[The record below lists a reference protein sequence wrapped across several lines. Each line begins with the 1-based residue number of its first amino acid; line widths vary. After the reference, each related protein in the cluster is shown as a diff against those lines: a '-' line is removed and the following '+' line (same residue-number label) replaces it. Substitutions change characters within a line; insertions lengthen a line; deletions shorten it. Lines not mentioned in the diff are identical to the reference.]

1 MKKIKIAP
9 SILSANFAIMGQETL
24 DITKNGADYIHL
36 DVMDGVFV
44 PNMSFGYKLIKEI
57 RPYSTAV
64 FDTHLMITKPER
76 YIKEF
81 CLAGSDIVTIHYEAC
96 EEDVIKVLDTIR
108 SYGVK
113 SAISI
118 KPKTPVSVLKP
129 LLNHLD
135 MILLMSVE
143 PGFGGQKFME
153 DAIPRLEEI
162 KAMVDE
168 SGLDIDIE
176 VDGGITF
183 ENVKRVKDAGA
194 NVIVAGSTV
203 FNHHDRKEAI
213 EKLRNL

>member
-1 MKKIKIAP
+1 MKEIKIAP
-9 SILSANFAIMGQETL
+9 SILSANFAIIGQETA
-24 DITKNGADYIHL
+24 DITKCGADLIHL

-57 RPYSTAV
+57 RPYSKAI

-81 CLAGSDIVTIHYEAC
+81 CEAGSDIVTIHYEAC
-96 EEDVIKVLDTIR
+96 EEDVSKVLDQIR

-113 SAISI
+113 SAVSI

-129 LLNHLD
+129 LLKHLD

-143 PGFGGQKFME
+143 PGFGGQMFME
-153 DAIPRLEEI
+153 DAVLRLEEI
-162 KAMVDE
+162 NKMVNE

-183 ENVKRVKDAGA
+183 ENVNRVKQAGA

-203 FNHHDRKEAI
+203 FNHKDRAEAI
-213 EKLRNL
+213 EKLRTL

>member
-1 MKKIKIAP
+1 
-9 SILSANFAIMGQETL
+9 
-24 DITKNGADYIHL
+24 
-36 DVMDGVFV
+36 
-44 PNMSFGYKLIKEI
+44 
-57 RPYSTAV
+57 
-64 FDTHLMITKPER
+64 MITKPER

-81 CLAGSDIVTIHYEAC
+81 CEAGSDIVTIHYEAC
-96 EEDVIKVLDTIR
+96 EEDVSKVLDQIR

-113 SAISI
+113 SAVSI

-129 LLNHLD
+129 LLKHLD

-153 DAIPRLEEI
+153 DAVSRLEEI
-162 KAMVDE
+162 NKMVNE

-183 ENVKRVKDAGA
+183 ENVNRVKQAGA

-203 FNHHDRKEAI
+203 FNHKDRAEAI
-213 EKLRNL
+213 EKLRTL

>member
-1 MKKIKIAP
+1 MKEIKIAP
-9 SILSANFAIMGQETL
+9 SILSADFSKLGEETYE
-24 DITKNGADYIHL
+24 ITKNGADYIHL

-57 RPYSTAV
+57 RPYSKAV
-64 FDTHLMITKPER
+64 FDTHLMIIKPER

-81 CLAGSDIVTIHYEAC
+81 CEAGSDILTIHYEAC
-96 EEDVIKVLDTIR
+96 EEDVISVLKKIR

-113 SAISI
+113 SAVSI
-118 KPKTPVSVLKP
+118 KPKTPTSVLKP
-129 LLNHLD
+129 LLPYVD

-153 DAIPRLEEI
+153 DAVIRLEEI
-162 KAMVDE
+162 DKMVKD
-168 SGLDIDIE
+168 SGLNIDIE

-183 ENVKRVKDAGA
+183 ENVAKVKNAGA

-203 FNHHDRKEAI
+203 FNDKDRALAI
-213 EKLRNL
+213 EKLRTL